1 MGSDPG
7 ANGVT
12 LIGLDPGFAAIG
24 YAVCVCDRTTEGQR
38 RFRVLRM
45 GLIRTEKSD
54 KKREIR
60 AADDNVRRAR
70 EITVAMDRLFRTG
83 ATQEGVALPIP
94 PVRAVCA
101 EAMSFPRNA
110 SNAAK
115 IAMCWGV
122 ISALI
127 HTRELSI
134 VQASPQEVKQAL
146 CSRKDAS
153 KAEIREAVESRF
165 GADLS
170 GRIYDADGRVLTRKD
185 RFEHPY
191 DALASAVACLKS
203 EVVQALWR

>member
-1 MGSDPG
+1 MAGDG
-7 ANGVT
+7 MT

-24 YAVCVCDRTTEGQR
+24 YAVCVCDRTVEGQR

-54 KKREIR
+54 KKREVR

-70 EITVAMDRLFRTG
+70 EITTALDGLFRTG
-83 ATQEGVALPIP
+83 APQEGVTLPIP

-115 IAMCWGV
+115 VAMCWGV
-122 ISALI
+122 ITALI

-134 VQASPQEVKQAL
+134 VQASPQEVKLAL

-153 KAEIREAVESRF
+153 KEEIREAVERRF

-191 DALASAVACLKS
+191 DALASAVACLNS

>member
-1 MGSDPG
+1 MAGEG
-7 ANGVT
+7 AT
-12 LIGLDPGFAAIG
+12 IIGLDPGFASIG
-24 YAVCVCDRTTEGQR
+24 YAVCVCDRNAEGQR

-54 KKREIR
+54 KKREVR

-70 EITVAMDRLFRTG
+70 EITTALDGLFRKG
-83 ATQEGVALPIP
+83 APQADVVLSMP

-115 IAMCWGV
+115 VAMCWGV
-122 ISALI
+122 ITALV

-134 VQASPQEVKQAL
+134 AQASPQEVKLAL

-153 KAEIREAVESRF
+153 KEEIREAVERRF

-185 RFEHPY
+185 RLEHPY
-191 DALASAVACLKS
+191 DALAAAVTCLKS
-203 EVVQALWR
+203 EVIQALWR